1 MNIIINT
8 HEQDKT
14 NACVCN
20 FERIEF
26 QIHQSNIVVRTK
38 NIKRRKRKHE
48 WTYILVDGYRC
59 ISSVNRVLSLAKL
72 YSMMVVFKTDMGLIF
87 QKYTSEG
94 CEISE
99 PECDWVSRGCGNRVT
114 RKKITKYSDG
124 LRRED

>member
-1 MNIIINT
+1 M
-8 HEQDKT
+8 D
-14 NACVCN
+14 
-20 FERIEF
+20 
-26 QIHQSNIVVRTK
+26 IHT
-38 NIKRRKRKHE
+38 RKRIC
-48 WTYILVDGYRC
+48 YCC
-59 ISSVNRVLSLAKL
+59 ISSVNRALLAKL
-72 YSMMVVFKTDMGLIF
+72 YIVVFKPDMMMMGLMI